1 MVQKDFFAKVTI
13 YRILSDFTW
22 CHPFQNVKYYQHYL
36 WTSSPIPIL
45 LILILILI
53 MIIPSRWNTLRKRTW
68 AATRSASSRRAP
80 SGTSRT
86 WKRLIC
92 QITSGCFLPFDVSSG
107 PERKGKETCLFYVF
121 WNWLDWYDHASA
133 VQTGV
138 DLNGHICGTLSPW
151 KVFEFIFFFE
161 FTNLCRWF

>member
-45 LILILILI
+45 LILILI

-92 QITSGCFLPFDVSSG
+92 QITSGCFLPFDLSSG
-107 PERKGKETCLFYVF
+107 KEKRRLSFLCVLKLIGLIWSCFCCSDWSWSQWTHLWDSLALKGF
-121 WNWLDWYDHASA
+121 WIHLLLW
-133 VQTGV
+133 T
-138 DLNGHICGTLSPW
+138 P
-151 KVFEFIFFFE
+151 IFTVAF
-161 FTNLCRWF
+161 NLQ